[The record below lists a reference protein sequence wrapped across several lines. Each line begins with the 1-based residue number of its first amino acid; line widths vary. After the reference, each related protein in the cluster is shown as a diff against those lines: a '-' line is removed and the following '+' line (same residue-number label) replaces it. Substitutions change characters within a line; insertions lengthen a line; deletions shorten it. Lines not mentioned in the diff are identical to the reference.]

1 MPRRVV
7 GRFERLGDPRCR
19 LRGSEFV
26 LTPSPLTPFLEL
38 RQEVV
43 SERLGDGGS
52 DVCRALS
59 DALDRGIRELAVELP
74 TSIAIVAVGGYGRAE
89 QCIFSDV
96 DVLVLHGGIDPEPA
110 VRGVLYPL
118 WDANLKVG
126 HAVRTLR
133 ETSTAGSEDFETLTS
148 LLSAR
153 LLAGDEGLFE
163 DLLGVVTGLVKGRP
177 LASRLASLERE
188 RRQRHPYPIMAA
200 DLKDGRGALRTHQ
213 GIWWERRRAAL
224 LGLDVD
230 DPTPEE
236 TAAKH
241 ALLGARNAL
250 HAAARRANDR
260 FVLGLREPA
269 SAWMDMDPY
278 DLARSVTTALDAGDK
293 LADRRW
299 PDIHVETDPMVRFG
313 RRIFT
318 GIRSRFAGDQE
329 PPPGDA
335 GDGSVLATAIAAVA
349 RTDGARFTADEEAM
363 IASAPSVPWTAA
375 DRRSFELLL
384 TAGARG
390 RSIFGQLDELGWIDR
405 EFPEWRAVA
414 TAPQLAPFHD
424 HPVGA
429 HLHRT
434 VAEMV
439 SLMEDRGEFGEIAA
453 EVASSEELVLAAFL
467 HDIGKA
473 RGGDHAEIGAGL
485 ARSFLRRVGFGPA
498 TVASISDAVR
508 LHLLLPETAT
518 RRDIGDPAV
527 IDDFVEQVSDGQQL
541 RILYLLA
548 VADLRATGT
557 AMWNAWRRAL
567 LRTVFTKALEAIE
580 AGSAPPATHDVAAV
594 VEAAAGSVD
603 RRSIEEHVDAM
614 PAGYLDTTTAS
625 DVLWHIRGASDLDGA
640 ASVLDDPD
648 EPGRVLVVGADRA
661 GFLLAV
667 SRSFAANGVGVLDAR
682 LRTRSDGVAID
693 TFHVADDRSG
703 APIPADRWRS
713 VALDLLASLSGE
725 QDLRPAVVRRVET
738 YHRTR
743 DARSI
748 AVRVGVDGRF
758 TSIDVRMPDGLGVF
772 TTIVEALHGEGL
784 DIHVAR
790 IDTMGEEVRDVF
802 LVRRVGGGGIRTA
815 AELAALEKRILD
827 RLRS

>member
-1 MPRRVV
+1 
-7 GRFERLGDPRCR
+7 
-19 LRGSEFV
+19 V
-26 LTPSPLTPFLEL
+26 LTAAPLATFLDLRREL
-38 RQEVV
+38 M
-43 SERLGDGGS
+43 SERLGDGGIE
-52 DVCRALS
+52 VCDALT
-59 DALDRGIRELAVELP
+59 DALDRGIRELAVDLP
-74 TSIAIVAVGGYGRAE
+74 TSVAIVAVGGYGRGE

-96 DVLVLHGGIDPEPA
+96 DVLLLHGGIDPEVA
-110 VRGVLYPL
+110 IRGVLYPL

-126 HAVRTLR
+126 HAVRTIR
-133 ETSTAGSEDFETLTS
+133 ETSTAGGEDFETLTS
-148 LLSAR
+148 LLSSR
-153 LLAGDEGLFE
+153 LVAGDEGLFE
-163 DLLGVVTGLVKGRP
+163 DLLDVVTGLVRGRP

-188 RRQRHPYPIMAA
+188 RRQRDPYPVMAA

-224 LGLDVD
+224 LGLEVD

-241 ALLGARNAL
+241 ALLGVRNAL

-269 SAWMDMDPY
+269 SAWMGTDPY
-278 DLARSVTTALDAGDK
+278 GLAHTVTTALDIGDK

-313 RRIFT
+313 RRIFA
-318 GIRSRFAGDQE
+318 GIRSRFSGDQE
-329 PPPGDA
+329 PPPGD
-335 GDGSVLATAIAAVA
+335 GVLATSIAATA
-349 RTDGARFTADEEAM
+349 RADGARFTTDEEAM
-363 IASAPSVPWTAA
+363 ISSAPSVAWTSA

-390 RSIFGQLDELGWIDR
+390 RSIFGQLDDLGWIDR
-405 EFPEWRAVA
+405 EFPEWGAVA

-439 SLMEDRGEFGEIAA
+439 ALMEDRGEFGEIAS

-473 RGGDHAEIGAGL
+473 RGGDHALVGAQL
-485 ARSFLRRVGFGPA
+485 ARDFLRRVGFGPA
-498 TVASISDAVR
+498 TVAAISDAVR

-527 IDDFVEQVSDGQQL
+527 IDAFVEQLRGGQQL
-541 RILYLLA
+541 RLLYLLA
-548 VADLRATGT
+548 IADLRATGT
-557 AMWNAWRRAL
+557 AMWNPWRRSL
-567 LRTVFTKALEAIE
+567 LRTLFTKALEAIE
-580 AGSAPPATHDVAAV
+580 AGGAPPATHDVASV
-594 VEAAAGSVD
+594 VDAAGRGVD

-614 PAGYLDTTTAS
+614 PADYLDTTTAA
-625 DVLWHIRGASDLDGA
+625 DVLWHLRGASDLAGG
-640 ASVLDDPD
+640 ASVLVDP
-648 EPGRVLVVGADRA
+648 ENPGRVLVVGADRA

-667 SRSFAANGVGVLDAR
+667 SRAFAANGVGVLDAR

-693 TFHVADDRSG
+693 TFHVADDRTG
-703 APIPADRWRS
+703 DPIPADRWPS
-713 VALDLLASLSGE
+713 VDLDLMASLSDDH
-725 QDLRPAVVRRVET
+725 DLRPAVMRRVET
-738 YHRTR
+738 YHRVR

-748 AVRVGVDGRF
+748 AVRAGVDGRYA
-758 TSIDVRMPDGLGVF
+758 SIEVRMPDGLGVF
-772 TTIVEALHGEGL
+772 TSIVEALHGEGL

-802 LVRRVGGGGIRTA
+802 LVRRVGGGGIRTT
-815 AELAALEKRILD
+815 AELSALEHRILD